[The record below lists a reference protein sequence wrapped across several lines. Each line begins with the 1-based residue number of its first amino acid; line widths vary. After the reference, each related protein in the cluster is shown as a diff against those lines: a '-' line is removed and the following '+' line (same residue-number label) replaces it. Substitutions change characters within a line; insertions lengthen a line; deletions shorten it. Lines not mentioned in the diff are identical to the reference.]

1 MIQIQ
6 QNLKGNSN
14 KTLGTSGPIIGDPD
28 IGVTK
33 KAALEGVD
41 AAIVNLSIDG
51 KGNGEM
57 VKSHDFQKAL
67 HRMKEK
73 IKTTAPLPHRKNA
86 LQERFEYKGVEYRID
101 LDSYIFNSKAQN
113 LTK

>member
-6 QNLKGNSN
+6 QNLNGNSN
-14 KTLGTSGPIIGDPD
+14 KTLGTYGPIIGDPD

-51 KGNGEM
+51 KGNGEW
-57 VKSHDFQKAL
+57 
-67 HRMKEK
+67 
-73 IKTTAPLPHRKNA
+73 
-86 LQERFEYKGVEYRID
+86 
-101 LDSYIFNSKAQN
+101 
-113 LTK
+113 